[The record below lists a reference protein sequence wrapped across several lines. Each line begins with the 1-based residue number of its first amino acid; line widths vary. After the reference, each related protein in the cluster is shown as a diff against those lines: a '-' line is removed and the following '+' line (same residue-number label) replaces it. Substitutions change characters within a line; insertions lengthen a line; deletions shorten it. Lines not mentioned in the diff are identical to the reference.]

1 VVTEKYY
8 TDLLRKTLLKKGYSS
23 NSFPKT
29 SVFKITIP
37 PQCGGIVIF
46 ILKSLD
52 RGSGDNLSSE
62 RYPPIN
68 SYNMLLYGYQP

>member
-29 SVFKITIP
+29 SEFKITIP
-37 PQCGGIVIF
+37 RTAGDSYFNIKVFGRGLGG
-46 ILKSLD
+46 
-52 RGSGDNLSSE
+52 
-62 RYPPIN
+62 
-68 SYNMLLYGYQP
+68 